1 MKAMSP
7 SELDE
12 WNRLQAVRRAAAGDV
27 STDAVHVEHITGADA
42 VALVGYSVS
51 DEVFLLPASNDSRG
65 RMFAS
70 TILKWSQEGRV
81 NGFGTPVSV
90 VETVTAALKSHV
102 EAAHHSGKLATV
114 FGASSQLL
122 ATLPALYE
130 LVAASIPCVL
140 HISVDS
146 RETMAEVLAARN
158 TGVIIMWAR
167 SAQEAFDFALTAA
180 FACRT
185 GNVPIIV
192 CQDGLGVANDFA
204 TVQLKDTEQLSE
216 YFKPTLE
223 VHADGEQAQ
232 VPPSPSVL
240 PDLSFSQTAVPRTET
255 TLASSLHSAAAVM
268 QRTIHSVNYYGP
280 VNATTVVFVF
290 GPGSTPLEEVLPSA
304 AGVGL
309 LVVRALRP
317 FPSSAELQKILPA
330 TVTTACI
337 INTASISA
345 KCPANSAALAE
356 DIVLSLHES
365 GHQCRVVQMNVMLD
379 HSGFGRHTAQAVYK
393 EVLDG
398 SLSASVELRADELWR
413 TNLSTGGPQP
423 SKTTSAIVW
432 SMDTNLSGSREAA
445 QSTVAALGSKL
456 HYAVQGGVA
465 ESAESNRGVIT
476 KFQVRFGE
484 QLCYMD
490 YDLYD
495 VDLIVCHAASLL
507 LNTQLDVLANLRHGG
522 SLFLNCSWDATD
534 LETMLPE
541 FVKHKLANKN
551 IQIYVLDTTDV
562 CKKYDAREDA
572 VLQACFF
579 KLLTKLSP
587 QDVASAVL
595 HHSLSA
601 LVVDESRAA
610 IDQVY
615 ADMAQVSYPATW
627 KVDSRTVMG
636 VAPEVFHP
644 VVAPES
650 ASVRMSLKTQ
660 PRPYVDLLHHV
671 FGDRVLLADARDTV
685 SLFGEKYVKSTAVKD
700 VIHTV
705 FSQRP
710 EFCFGVHL
718 AMLRQRTRVIG
729 EAKSFLDDAD
739 SCGGDSE
746 LRSVVQSWY
755 DSRDDPFLSVRT
767 SKRLLQLL
775 GAMPT
780 RCSRLNAIYAAQDVL
795 PYLSKWVV
803 GSDSW
808 STDIGYSGIHHVM
821 ASGQNINI
829 LILEN
834 TPHTAEGHNPAAGQK
849 TKKDIGLYCMNY
861 GNSYVASISL
871 SASHAHAV
879 RALAEAD
886 AFNGPSI
893 ILAYAADLDIGD
905 CAEHNGSE
913 AVEWPLYRWNPT
925 QDDPFHLDSASLR
938 KDLDAFVQRQ
948 THLTLLS
955 NKEHSSAADFH
966 TSFEHNVSSLDQ
978 SMTSQMLASS
988 SAAGS
993 IDMNIIIAYGSDS
1006 GKGAGVAERIK
1017 RKAELRNVREVTCI
1031 EANELTM
1038 EGLAAADVA
1047 VFVMSTAGQGEMCGN
1062 AKQFWGDVSQATSSS
1077 LDLQNVRFG
1086 VFGLGDSH
1094 YWGDGTAESAKYFCL
1109 PAVELDDVLVGLGAK
1124 KVLDVGLGDDQHANG
1139 FNGDFEPWQSALFT
1153 SLGVH
1158 AVVDENEVSAVGMVD
1173 DTVKL
1178 ESNYLR
1184 GTLLQSLADTSTGA
1198 ILPEDAKISKFHGI
1212 YQQDDRDIRPKLE
1225 AAGKER
1231 AYTFMVRVGIPGG
1244 VATPEQYLAMSALSR
1259 SHANGGLKLT
1269 TRQAFQLHGIIKGKL
1284 KPAMQGINRGLM
1296 DTLAACGDV
1305 NRNVMASPNPFQSGV
1320 HAEVLAFS
1328 QKLNLHLKPQTAAY
1342 QEVWLDKYKVVADV
1356 NAEVEP
1362 LYGPTY
1368 LPRKFKIAIAVPPM
1382 NDVDVFSHC
1391 LGYIAIVINGK
1402 LVGYN
1407 VSVGGGMGTTHGNK
1421 KTYPR
1426 LGDLLGFVTQDQA
1439 IDVGE
1444 KVMTVQRDFGDR
1456 KNRKHARCKYT
1467 VEDRGIAWYRAE
1479 VERRCG
1485 YKIGAARPFKFTSN
1499 GDRFGWNEGV
1509 DGKWH
1514 YTMFVENG
1522 RVYDTD
1528 RECYR
1533 SGLDEIA
1540 RVHTGDFRLTGTQN
1554 IIIGGVTPEQR
1565 PIIERLLA
1573 KHKIDNER
1581 FTGMRRNSM
1590 ACVAL
1595 PTCALAMAES
1605 ERYLPKLVT
1614 KIDTI
1619 LDKHGLRDEPI
1630 VIRMSGCPNG
1640 CSRPWMAEIV
1650 FVGKAPETYNM
1661 YLGGGF
1667 SGNRIAKIY
1676 KESVK
1681 EPEILRILDKMIA
1694 EYANEKEAGEHFG
1707 DFVIR
1712 KGHVEPTL
1720 AGNRFWDTTAKG
1732 NKVEGVPP
1740 QVYW

>member
-1 MKAMSP
+1 M
-7 SELDE
+7 
-12 WNRLQAVRRAAAGDV
+12 
-27 STDAVHVEHITGADA
+27 
-42 VALVGYSVS
+42 S
-51 DEVFLLPASNDSRG
+51 DEIYLLPASDASHG
-65 RMFAS
+65 LLFAS
-70 TILKWSQEGRV
+70 SISKWSKEGRV
-81 NGFGTPVSV
+81 NGFGAPVSV
-90 VETVTAALKSHV
+90 VETGTAALKGRV
-102 EAAHHSGKLATV
+102 ESAYHSGKLATV
-114 FGASSQLL
+114 FGSSSHLL
-122 ATLPALYE
+122 AIIPALNE
-130 LVAASIPCVL
+130 LAAASIPFVL
-140 HISVDS
+140 HITVDS
-146 RETMAEVLAARN
+146 RERMAEVLAARN
-158 TGVIIMWAR
+158 TGAIIMWACN
-167 SAQEAFDFALTAA
+167 AQEAFDFALTAA

-185 GNVPIIV
+185 GSVPVIV
-192 CQDGLGVANDFA
+192 FQDGLGVANDYA
-204 TVQLKDTEQLSE
+204 TVNLTDTDQLSS
-216 YFKPTLE
+216 FFTSARPL
-223 VHADGEQAQ
+223 DFSFGNGEHVQ
-232 VPPSPSVL
+232 PPASPYVL
-240 PDLSFSQTAVPRTET
+240 PDLDSSKSTSLQTQSILTSSMRSACAITQRQ
-255 TLASSLHSAAAVM
+255 LHAAS
-268 QRTIHSVNYYGP
+268 YYGP
-280 VNATTVVFVF
+280 AKATTIVFVF
-290 GPGSTPLEEVLPSA
+290 GPGSTPLQAILPSSSQ
-304 AGVGL
+304 VGL

-317 FPSSAELQKILPA
+317 FLSAAELKEILPS

-337 INTASISA
+337 INTISISA
-345 KCPANSAALAE
+345 EGTANSAALAE
-356 DIVLSLHES
+356 DVVLSLHEA
-365 GHQCRVVQMNVMLD
+365 GHQCRVVQMNVVLD
-379 HSGFGRHTAQAVYK
+379 HGGFGRYTAQAVYTQILNGD
-393 EVLDG
+393 LD
-398 SLSASVELRADELWR
+398 SSVEIRADELYR
-413 TNLSTGGPQP
+413 MGLQTTVATNAQLRP
-423 SKTTSAIVW
+423 SNTTSAIVW
-432 SMDTNLSGSREAA
+432 SMDSNLGGCLGAA
-445 QSTVAALGSKL
+445 HSTVTALGTTFRN
-456 HYAVQGGVA
+456 AVQGGIT
-465 ESAESNRGVIT
+465 EYTESNRGVIT
-476 KFQVRFGE
+476 KFQVLFGE
-484 QLCYMD
+484 QTCYMD

-495 VDLIVCHAASLL
+495 VDLIMCHAVSLL
-507 LNTQLDVLANLRHGG
+507 LNAQLDVLANLRHGG
-522 SLFLNCSWDATD
+522 SLFLNCSWDVTD
-534 LETMLPE
+534 LETMLPD
-541 FVKHKLANKN
+541 FVKHKLANKDV
-551 IQIYVLDTTDV
+551 QIYVLDTTDV
-562 CKKYDAREDA
+562 CQKYDGSEAA

-579 KLLTKLSP
+579 KLVTKQSA

-595 HHSLSA
+595 HHTLPA
-601 LVVDESRAA
+601 LVIDESRAA
-610 IDQVY
+610 IEEVYSDMVQVICPP
-615 ADMAQVSYPATW
+615 SW
-627 KVDSRTVMG
+627 KAESGTVMG
-636 VAPEVFHP
+636 VTPGAFRP
-644 VVAPES
+644 VVVPES
-650 ASVRMSLKTQ
+650 SAESVAPVTTVQ

-671 FGDRVLLADARDTV
+671 FGDRTLLADARDTV
-685 SLFGEKYVKSTAVKD
+685 SLFGEKYAPSTAVKD

-718 AMLRQRTRVIG
+718 AMLRQRARVIND
-729 EAKSFLDDAD
+729 AKLFLDDAG
-739 SCGGDSE
+739 SCGEDSA
-746 LRSVVQSWY
+746 LRSAIQTWY
-755 DSRDDPFLSVRT
+755 DSRDDPVLSVRT
-767 SKRLLQLL
+767 SKRLVQVL
-775 GAMPT
+775 GAMPN
-780 RCSRLNAIYAAQDVL
+780 RCSRLNAIYGAQDIL
-795 PYLSKWVV
+795 PNLSKWVV

-821 ASGQNINI
+821 ASGQNVNI

-834 TPHTAEGHNPAAGQK
+834 TPHTAEGHSPAAGQK

-871 SASHAHAV
+871 SASHAQAV
-879 RALAEAD
+879 RAIAEAD

-893 ILAYAADLDIGD
+893 ILAYAADLGTSDGAD
-905 CAEHNGSE
+905 HAGSE
-913 AVEWPLYRWNPT
+913 AVGWPLYRWNPT
-925 QDDPFHLDSASLR
+925 QDHPFHLDSASLR
-938 KDLDAFVQRQ
+938 KDIEAFVQRQ

-955 NKEHSSAADFH
+955 NKDHNNSAADFNASVDQH
-966 TSFEHNVSSLDQ
+966 VSTLDQ
-978 SMTSQMLASS
+978 SMTSQMLASG

-993 IDMNIIIAYGSDS
+993 VEMNIVIAYGSDS
-1006 GKGAGVAERIK
+1006 GKGAAVAERIK

-1038 EGLAAADVA
+1038 DALAGADVT

-1062 AKQFWGDVSQATSSS
+1062 ARQFWDEVSQATPTS
-1077 LDLQNVRFG
+1077 LDLQNVRYA

-1109 PAVELDDVLVGLGAK
+1109 PAIELDDVMAGLGAK
-1124 KVLDVGLGDDQHANG
+1124 KVLEVGKGDDQHANG
-1139 FNGDFEPWQSALFT
+1139 LDGDFKPWEVNLFS

-1158 AVVDENEVSAVGMVD
+1158 AVGDEDAVQVVGMID
-1173 DTVKL
+1173 DDVKI

-1198 ILPEDAKISKFHGI
+1198 IVPEDTKISKFHGI

-1305 NRNVMASPNPFQSGV
+1305 NRNVMASPNPYQSGV

-1342 QEVWLDKYKVVADV
+1342 QEIWLDKYKAVADV

-1362 LYGPTY
+1362 LYGATY

-1426 LGDLLGFVTQDQA
+1426 LGDMLGFVMPDQA
-1439 IDVGE
+1439 VDVGE
-1444 KVMTVQRDFGDR
+1444 KVMLVQRDFGNR
-1456 KNRKHARCKYT
+1456 TNRKRARCKYT
-1467 VEDRGIAWYRAE
+1467 VEDRGIDWYRKE

-1499 GDRFGWNEGV
+1499 GDRFGWNEGI
-1509 DGKWH
+1509 DGNWH

-1522 RVYDTD
+1522 RVYDTE
-1528 RECYR
+1528 RESYR

-1540 RVHTGDFRLTGTQN
+1540 RIHTGDFRLTGTQN

-1565 PIIERLLA
+1565 PVIERLLA

-1581 FTGMRRNSM
+1581 FSGMRRNSM

-1605 ERYLPKLVT
+1605 ERYLPDLIS
-1614 KIDTI
+1614 KIDVI

-1640 CSRPWMAEIV
+1640 CSRPYMAEIV
-1650 FVGKAPETYNM
+1650 FVGKAPGTYNM

-1681 EPEILRILDKMIA
+1681 EPEIIRILDKMIK
-1694 EYANEKEAGEHFG
+1694 EYAAEKEAGEHFG

-1712 KGHVEPTL
+1712 KGHVHPTL
-1720 AGNRFWDTTAKG
+1720 AGRNFYETTAKG
-1732 NKVEGVPP
+1732 NAIEGVPP